1 MVKRV
6 IPWEESSSLMNDST
20 KAYIAGFLDGDGSIM
35 LQIKPRIGV
44 RYGYRIYAT
53 ICFYQDAAHEKEL
66 RWILEQL
73 GVGYVSK
80 RNDDIAELRI
90 NGYERVEKVLL
101 ELRDHIRFKRQQL
114 ELMLD
119 VLAMVKVRQ
128 APEEFLEACK
138 LADEISSLNYASRR
152 KHTAESVEHYLRRE
166 RLLSP

>member
-1 MVKRV
+1 
-6 IPWEESSSLMNDST
+6 MNDST

-53 ICFYQDAAHEKEL
+53 ICFYQDSAHESEL
-66 RWILEQL
+66 RWILAQL

-80 RNDDIAELRI
+80 RNDNIAELRI

-101 ELRDHIRFKRQQL
+101 ELCDHIRFKRRQVRV
-114 ELMLD
+114 MLD
-119 VLAMVKVRQ
+119 AMQMVKEKQ
-128 APEEFLEACK
+128 GPEGFLKVCK
-138 LADEISSLNYASRR
+138 LADDISALNYSSNR
-152 KHTAESVEHYLRRE
+152 KHTSENVEQYLRKE

>member
-1 MVKRV
+1 
-6 IPWEESSSLMNDST
+6 MNDST

-35 LQIKPRIGV
+35 LQMKPRVGM

-53 ICFYQDAAHEKEL
+53 ICFYQDSAHETEL

-80 RNDDIAELRI
+80 RNDNIAELRI

-101 ELRDHIRFKRQQL
+101 ELREHIRFKRQQVQ
-114 ELMLD
+114 LMLE
-119 VLAMVKVRQ
+119 VLAMVKVKQ
-128 APEEFLEACK
+128 TPEGFLKACK
-138 LADEISSLNYASRR
+138 LADEISALNYASRR
-152 KHTAESVEHYLRRE
+152 KHTAENVEQYLRKE